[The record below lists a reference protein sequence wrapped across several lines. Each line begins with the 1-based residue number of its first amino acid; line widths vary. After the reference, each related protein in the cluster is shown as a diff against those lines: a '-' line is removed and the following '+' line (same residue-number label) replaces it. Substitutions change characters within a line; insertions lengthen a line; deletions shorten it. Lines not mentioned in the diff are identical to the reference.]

1 MISNNNNLK
10 IKRAVEKANICKKSI
25 IVNTLIKKLPKDL
38 INNTRSDELATILEL
53 MDQSYKHGQ
62 NSIIKKYQRENKG
75 SKWTNKRI

>member
-38 INNTRSDELATILEL
+38 INNTRSNELATILEL

-62 NSIIKKYQRENKG
+62 NAIIKKYQRENKG